1 VGLILEVCVENSA
14 GLKEAVMG
22 GADRIEL
29 CSALALGG
37 LTPSAGFMVEAAACG
52 LPVMVMIRPRAG
64 DFVWSEA
71 EVAVMEADIAAAGEA
86 GLAGVVLGASL
97 PDGRLD
103 VRVLERL
110 VAAAQGMDLT
120 LHRCFDLVPDMGA
133 ALEEAVALGFRR
145 ILTSGG
151 AMAAEAGAARIAAL
165 TRQAAGRIVIMP
177 GAGVSAGNAARMLGL
192 GTRELHGSCSVT
204 VHADGPEV
212 ALGFGP
218 ATARQTDAATVRAV
232 KRAMEDAVGDQRHV

>member
-1 VGLILEVCVENSA
+1 
-14 GLKEAVMG
+14 
-22 GADRIEL
+22 
-29 CSALALGG
+29 
-37 LTPSAGFMVEAAACG
+37 
-52 LPVMVMIRPRAG
+52 
-64 DFVWSEA
+64 
-71 EVAVMEADIAAAGEA
+71 
-86 GLAGVVLGASL
+86 
-97 PDGRLD
+97 
-103 VRVLERL
+103 
-110 VAAAQGMDLT
+110 
-120 LHRCFDLVPDMGA
+120 MGA

-165 TRQAAGRIVIMP
+165 TRQAAGRFVIMP